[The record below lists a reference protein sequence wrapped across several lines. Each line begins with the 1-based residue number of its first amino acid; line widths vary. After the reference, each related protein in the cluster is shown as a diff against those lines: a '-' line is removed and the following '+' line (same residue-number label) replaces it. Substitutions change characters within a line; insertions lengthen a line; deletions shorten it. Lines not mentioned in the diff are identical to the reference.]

1 MEHLDGVDGAAKDG
15 SGAAFVGRVDTV
27 LADVI
32 GVTVVMRDHPI
43 VPSSSFSIAISDL
56 QRQHSDPSHM
66 PRVVGMTVDLIS
78 CLFLV
83 LASTA
88 YSALGC
94 HIIGN
99 WLFTIYPDKTTR
111 LTTLGLAPNWFVDL
125 LAYLFMQLHI
135 TITSRVIVNPAF
147 YITEHR
153 ALGVQKGKPRDLED
167 PVSYMDAAT
176 PDVTHG
182 ELRRGSKMPCVSVAD
197 AENEHKGDVE
207 DEMAE

>member
-1 MEHLDGVDGAAKDG
+1 
-15 SGAAFVGRVDTV
+15 
-27 LADVI
+27 
-32 GVTVVMRDHPI
+32 
-43 VPSSSFSIAISDL
+43 
-56 QRQHSDPSHM
+56 M
-66 PRVVGMTVDLIS
+66 PRVVSMNVDLIS

-94 HIIGN
+94 HIMSN
-99 WLFTIYPDKTTR
+99 WLFTIYPDTTTR

-135 TITSRVIVNPAF
+135 TIASTVIVNPAF
-147 YITEHR
+147 YTAERH
-153 ALGVQKGKPRDLED
+153 ALGVQKGKPCDLED

-176 PDVTHG
+176 PGVTHD
-182 ELRRGSKMPCVSVAD
+182 EPCRSSKMPCVSVAD
-197 AENEHKGDVE
+197 GENEHKGDVE